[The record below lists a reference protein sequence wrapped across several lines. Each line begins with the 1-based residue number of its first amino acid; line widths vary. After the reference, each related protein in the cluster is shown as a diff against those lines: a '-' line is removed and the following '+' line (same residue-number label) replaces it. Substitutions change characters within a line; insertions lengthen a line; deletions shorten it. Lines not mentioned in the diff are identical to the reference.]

1 MTRRMSRN
9 NSQSSSLQ
17 NNRLSIAEAAGPDA
31 LPAVGAQQRGQ
42 VRNGSS
48 VGMTS
53 AAQQPQNQPNSAS
66 GTLKRGTL
74 SRQQSQ
80 RDRENAPQVNFAIC
94 TDICTCAFLCFSK
107 FDFVRKF
114 LEIFVRLDLV
124 LL

>member
-1 MTRRMSRN
+1 MARRMSRN
-9 NSQSSSLQ
+9 NSQSSSLL
-17 NNRLSIAEAAGPDA
+17 NNRHSLAEAAGPDA
-31 LPAVGAQQRGQ
+31 LPAVGAQQRGH

-53 AAQQPQNQPNSAS
+53 AQQPQNQQPHSAS

-94 TDICTCAFLCFSK
+94 TDFCTCGFLS
-107 FDFVRKF
+107 V
-114 LEIFVRLDLV
+114 
-124 LL
+124 

>member
-1 MTRRMSRN
+1 MARRMSRN

-17 NNRLSIAEAAGPDA
+17 NNRLSLAEAAGPDA
-31 LPAVGAQQRGQ
+31 LPATQRH

-48 VGMTS
+48 AGMTS
-53 AAQQPQNQPNSAS
+53 AQQPQSQPHSAS

-94 TDICTCAFLCFSK
+94 TDICTCGFLAIK
-107 FDFVRKF
+107 KVRH
-114 LEIFVRLDLV
+114 IVRFPDKNI
-124 LL
+124 

>member
-1 MTRRMSRN
+1 MARRMSRN
-9 NSQSSSLQ
+9 NSQSSSLL
-17 NNRLSIAEAAGPDA
+17 NNRHSLAEAAGPDA
-31 LPAVGAQQRGQ
+31 LPATTQRH

-53 AAQQPQNQPNSAS
+53 AQQPQNQQPHSAS

-94 TDICTCAFLCFSK
+94 TDFCTCGFFICLK
-107 FDFVRKF
+107 M
-114 LEIFVRLDLV
+114 
-124 LL
+124 